1 MTMRGRLARC
11 WLFGY
16 ETDPAEAR
24 ALVPAPLEPVVR
36 DGRAFWNLVICRVEA
51 MRPRGLPAFTGMSY
65 WHVAYR
71 LQARLGDTEGL
82 FFVRSDCDSRLMSLA
97 GNLMTDYR
105 FHSAGITVVEK
116 GSRVRIAI
124 DSAEA
129 PAEIEMDRAAAG
141 DREPAP
147 PYRPFGLS
155 VDGKGRVTV
164 VKIVRDEAAWK
175 SRPVR
180 AVRADWEFMTGRP
193 VRFTG
198 VHEVEAIEYRWC
210 RAKCVESST

>member
-1 MTMRGRLARC
+1 MRGRLGCC

-16 ETDPAEAR
+16 ETTADEAR
-24 ALVPAPLEPVVR
+24 GLVPAPLEPVVR
-36 DGRAFWNLVICRVEA
+36 EGRAFWNLVVCRVEA

-65 WHVAYR
+65 WNVAYR
-71 LQARLGDTEGL
+71 LQARLGDVEGL

-97 GNLMTDYR
+97 GNLVTDYR
-105 FHSAGITVVEK
+105 FHPAGITVVEE

-124 DSAEA
+124 DSPEA
-129 PAEIEMDRAAAG
+129 PAEIELDRAAAEA
-141 DREPAP
+141 RAPAP

-180 AVRADWEFMTGRP
+180 AITADWGFMTGRR
-193 VRFTG
+193 VRFIG
-198 VHEVEAIEYRWC
+198 VDEIAPIEYRWC
-210 RAKCVESST
+210 RGKEVRSR